1 MHTLKDSIPDI
12 EISEDEHSISHFLES
27 ELLAS
32 LRNSLPQG
40 ENSSFILSAKDPT
53 RKVIGGLTASTSYG
67 WLLVKVLWV
76 DNEYR
81 GLGLGRSLMQR
92 AEQKGIE
99 LGCRGAWLDTS
110 NPNAMDFYLKL
121 GYEMFGLLSNIEDQ
135 QPENHKRWFMKK
147 SLLLQ

>member
-1 MHTLKDSIPDI
+1 
-12 EISEDEHSISHFLES
+12 
-27 ELLAS
+27 
-32 LRNSLPQG
+32 
-40 ENSSFILSAKDPT
+40 
-53 RKVIGGLTASTSYG
+53 
-67 WLLVKVLWV
+67 
-76 DNEYR
+76 
-81 GLGLGRSLMQR
+81 MQR